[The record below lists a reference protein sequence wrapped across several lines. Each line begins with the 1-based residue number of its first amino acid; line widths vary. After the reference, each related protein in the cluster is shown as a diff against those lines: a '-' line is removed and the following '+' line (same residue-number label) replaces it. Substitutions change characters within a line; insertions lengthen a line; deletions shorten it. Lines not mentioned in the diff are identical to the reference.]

1 MGAQGAVV
9 EIRSYRLKPGSGKGF
24 HRLVV
29 EQSLP
34 MLERWGVDVI
44 AFGPSL
50 DDDDLYCLI
59 RRYASVADLK
69 RSQDAFYGSDEW
81 REGPREAIVS
91 LIESDIS
98 VVIPADSLPT
108 GPSSTAPR
116 TCRSSSGWRRPRG
129 ARSS

>member
-1 MGAQGAVV
+1 MAEQEGVV
-9 EIRSYRLKPGSGKGF
+9 EIRSYRLKPGSGQAF

-29 EQSLP
+29 EESMP

-50 DDDDLYCLI
+50 DDEDLYVLV
-59 RRYASVADLK
+59 RGYASVEDLR

-81 REGPREAIVS
+81 REGPREPIVS

-98 VVIPADSLPT
+98 VVIPADSLSA
-108 GPSSTAPR
+108 G
-116 TCRSSSGWRRPRG
+116 
-129 ARSS
+129 